1 MSDRF
6 GLDLPDYPWD
16 RLTEFRNRA
25 AQHRDGVC
33 DLSIGTPVD
42 PTPQVIQSALAAA
55 GDAHGYPTTAGT
67 DELRESIAWW
77 YQNWHGVT
85 LDPAA
90 EVLPTIGSKELVAW
104 LPTLLGLRQ
113 LGLAVACPSA
123 AYPTYEM
130 GATIAGVDC
139 RRIDAADVAAGV
151 SLEGIGLLWINT
163 PGNPTGEVLDT
174 DTLGEVVRRARA
186 AGVIVASDECY
197 GLLNWDSEAPAPSIL
212 NATGGKHSGVLSVY
226 SMSKQSN
233 LAGYRAA
240 FVTGDKEL
248 IADLTRS
255 RKHAGMIVPFP
266 IQAAMIAGLRDTAHV
281 FEQKERYRTRR
292 EVLRSGLETYGFRIH
307 HSTAGLYLWST
318 AGVNCWESLAEL
330 ATLGIIA
337 GPGEFYGEAAA
348 EYVRIALT
356 ATDDRIGAAAQ
367 RLHEAAG

>member
-6 GLDLPDYPWD
+6 GLNLPDYPWD

-25 AQHRDGVC
+25 AGHPDGAC

-42 PTPQVIQSALAAA
+42 PTPPVIQAALAAA

-85 LDPAA
+85 LDPAS
-90 EVLPTIGSKELVAW
+90 EVLPTIGSKEMVAW
-104 LPTLLGLRQ
+104 LPTLLGLGRA
-113 LGLAVACPSA
+113 GLAVACPSA

-139 RRIDAADVAAGV
+139 RRIDAAEVAAGA

-174 DTLGEVVRRARA
+174 ETLAEVVRRARN
-186 AGVIVASDECY
+186 AGVVLASDECY
-197 GLLNWDSEAPAPSIL
+197 GLLNWESESPAPSIL
-212 NATGGKHSGVLSVY
+212 NATGEDHHGVLSVY

-240 FVTGDKEL
+240 FVAGDREL
-248 IADLTRS
+248 IGDLIKS

-266 IQAAMIAGLRDTAHV
+266 VQAAMTAGLRDTAHV
-281 FEQKERYRTRR
+281 FEQKERYRARR
-292 EVLRSGLETYGFRIH
+292 ELLRSGLEACGFRID
-307 HSTAGLYLWST
+307 HSNAGLYLWSS
-318 AGVNCWESLAEL
+318 ADVSCWESLSKL
-330 ATLGIIA
+330 ADIGIIA
-337 GPGEFYGEAAA
+337 GPGEFYGEAATNH
-348 EYVRIALT
+348 VRIALT
-356 ATDDRIGAAAQ
+356 ASDERIGAASQ
-367 RLHEAAG
+367 RLHRAAG